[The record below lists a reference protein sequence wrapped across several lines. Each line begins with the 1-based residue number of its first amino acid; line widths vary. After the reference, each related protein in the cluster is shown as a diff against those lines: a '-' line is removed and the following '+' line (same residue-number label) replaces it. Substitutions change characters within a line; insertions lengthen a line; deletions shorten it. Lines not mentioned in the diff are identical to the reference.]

1 MSKLELGSR
10 SSDFSPMF
18 LLPHCIVIL
27 SLVTGCKHLHEN
39 IIKKKK
45 QGN

>member
-1 MSKLELGSR
+1 MSQLELGSR
-10 SSDFSPMF
+10 SSDFNPMF
-18 LLPHCIVIL
+18 FLLHCIVIL
-27 SLVTGCKHLHEN
+27 SLVTGCKHFCKN